1 MAMYYREH
9 GVPHFHAT
17 YAGETVVIA
26 MQTCEVVAGCVPAR
40 ALRLIQEWCELHR
53 DELRLNWARARDN
66 APLCASIRF
75 RSILSMDLAADLH
88 RIVEVEVVGEHR
100 LRLAFDD
107 GVSGELDASNWDWSG
122 VFEPLRDP
130 GYFARVELDQQ
141 LGTITWPNGADVA
154 PETLHLWI
162 APERENVSA

>member
-1 MAMYYREH
+1 MRSSSSSASDP
-9 GVPHFHAT
+9 GV
-17 YAGETVVIA
+17 V
-26 MQTCEVVAGCVPAR
+26 
-40 ALRLIQEWCELHR
+40 ELHR

-75 RSILSMDLAADLH
+75 RSVLSMDLAAHLH